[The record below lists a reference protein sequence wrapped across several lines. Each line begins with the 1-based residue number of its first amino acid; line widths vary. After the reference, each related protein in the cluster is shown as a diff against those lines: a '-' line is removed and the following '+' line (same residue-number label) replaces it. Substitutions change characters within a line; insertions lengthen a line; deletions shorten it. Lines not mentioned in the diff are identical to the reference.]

1 VLHNIRPTAPDHV
14 HFSSQSLTFA
24 ALPMGRNSPAEPGL
38 AVQIN
43 GTTSFMSTNRIHSLD
58 LYRGV
63 CGYGVAI
70 THFYA
75 YLYQDLFF
83 EYYSLLFVEWFF
95 VLSGFV
101 LYPQLIKVLN
111 NKRHLKTFYIRR
123 WVRTLPLFALALFC
137 VSMITTNLFNDDFF
151 KYLIFAQKLL
161 PGFVND
167 DFYPVAWSL
176 SIEEYFYLF
185 FPLFLILVSK
195 AEFINKVLFLFIGMT
210 AVKIALSDSVDLN
223 FYRTGTLFRLDAILL
238 GFMGA
243 HFKDKIVEHGKLV
256 VCAVVVLFSVF
267 LYVQNAI
274 FLGQLGNIGKVL
286 FVALLQLFSFF
297 LLFGFILLN
306 GFIKNNYLKKFC
318 ELVANQTYSIY
329 LFHLIFLYIIKANFI
344 SIDGIFMYYLA
355 ALFVVSFA
363 IFEFFEKPLLNLRPK
378 YK

>member
-1 VLHNIRPTAPDHV
+1 
-14 HFSSQSLTFA
+14 
-24 ALPMGRNSPAEPGL
+24 
-38 AVQIN
+38 
-43 GTTSFMSTNRIHSLD
+43 
-58 LYRGV
+58 
-63 CGYGVAI
+63 
-70 THFYA
+70 
-75 YLYQDLFF
+75 
-83 EYYSLLFVEWFF
+83 
-95 VLSGFV
+95 
-101 LYPQLIKVLN
+101 
-111 NKRHLKTFYIRR
+111 
-123 WVRTLPLFALALFC
+123 
-137 VSMITTNLFNDDFF
+137 
-151 KYLIFAQKLL
+151 
-161 PGFVND
+161 
-167 DFYPVAWSL
+167 
-176 SIEEYFYLF
+176 
-185 FPLFLILVSK
+185 
-195 AEFINKVLFLFIGMT
+195 
-210 AVKIALSDSVDLN
+210 VKIALSDSVDLS

-243 HFKDKIVEHGKLV
+243 HFKDRIVQHGKLV